1 MKSVIHPFV
10 WDSYY
15 VTHLHVVDKQH
26 LHLVK
31 LINALAELASSG
43 TTIPR
48 ETVEQLFAE
57 LTAYAQYHFSEEEG
71 LMGQH
76 QLDPRHIQFH
86 HAEHRQF
93 VDDLQSLHKNT
104 LADIDNEIGALL
116 NYLIY
121 WLAYHI
127 LGVDQNMA
135 AQIHRVEKGESPADS
150 YEQESDELDNS
161 TKPLLKALNGL
172 FKEVT
177 SQNKKLLEMNRSLET
192 RVQARTRELQEAM
205 KRLEMDQEK
214 IVRLS
219 EDLKLINGR
228 LEELSLTDSLTNLPN
243 RRSALRFLEEQWL
256 KRQQQP
262 ISCLM
267 IDADHFKEVN
277 DQWGHDAGDVV
288 LQRLAQTL
296 QDFSRTDDLACRV
309 GGDEFT
315 VICPNTGAENAL
327 SFAQALLARINKL
340 RVAAGGGF
348 WEGSVSV
355 GVATCSDD
363 MTTMTDLIKAADEA
377 LYAAKAAGKNCVRQR
392 VSA

>member
-15 VTHLHVVDKQH
+15 VTHLHDVDKQH
-26 LHLVK
+26 LHLVN

-57 LTAYAQYHFSEEEG
+57 LTAYAQYHFTEEER
-71 LMGQH
+71 LMAQH
-76 QLDPRHIQFH
+76 QLDPRHIHYH

-93 VDDLQSLHKNT
+93 VDDLLPLYENT
-104 LADIDNEIGALL
+104 LADIDNEIGSLL
-116 NYLIY
+116 NYLTY

-135 AQIHRVEKGESPADS
+135 AQIHRVEKGEPPAS
-150 YEQESDELDNS
+150 AYELESDELDNS

-177 SQNKKLLEMNRSLET
+177 SQNKKLQEMNRSLET
-192 RVQARTRELQEAM
+192 RVQARTQELQAAM
-205 KRLEMDQEK
+205 RRLEMDQEK

-219 EDLKLINGR
+219 EDLKLINSR

-256 KRQQQP
+256 QRKRQP

-309 GGDEFT
+309 GGDEFM

-327 SFAQALLARINKL
+327 SFAQALLARVNTL

-355 GVATCSDD
+355 GVATNTDD
-363 MTTMTDLIKAADEA
+363 MSVMTDLIKAADEA

>member
-1 MKSVIHPFV
+1 MKSAIHPFV

-15 VTHLHVVDKQH
+15 VTHLHAVDKQH

-43 TTIPR
+43 KTIPR

-57 LTAYAQYHFSEEEG
+57 LTAYAQYHFTEEEG

-76 QLDPRHIQFH
+76 KLDPRHIQYH

-93 VDDLQSLHKNT
+93 VDDLQSLYENT

-116 NYLIY
+116 NYLTY

-135 AQIHRVEKGESPADS
+135 AQIHRVEKGESPAS
-150 YEQESDELDNS
+150 AYEQESDELDNS

-205 KRLEMDQEK
+205 QRLEMDQEK

-243 RRSALRFLEEQWL
+243 RRSAMRFLEEQWL
-256 KRQQQP
+256 KRKQQP

-309 GGDEFT
+309 GGDEFM
-315 VICPNTGAENAL
+315 VICPNTSAENAL
-327 SFAQALLARINKL
+327 SFAQALLARVNTL
-340 RVAAGGGF
+340 WVPAGSGF

-355 GVATCSDD
+355 GVATNTDD

-377 LYAAKAAGKNCVRQR
+377 LYAAKAAGKNCVRQH